1 MKKKKLL
8 LYVLLPLLAIFLGAF
23 VFLGWYAD
31 RVIDPYVRSLLEV
44 TKPMG
49 HNIEYQK
56 IRVNLFKSSII
67 LKDASMFPDSTL
79 SGKDLRMEILV
90 GEIKLT
96 GFSLWQMLFDKT
108 LRIKDL
114 VIENPDVK
122 VLLPEKV
129 EGVVREE
136 KIKKAGKEGSPL
148 LTHVFLEKII
158 FSGGFFKLIHDTTIL
173 AKANDI
179 RLVAQS
185 ISLVRNN
192 RQEPVGF
199 TYGAVNLNLSNIDL
213 YSETGLYDL
222 SLKEFSF
229 DKGDSLIVLNGFR
242 MMPKYDKKEFSRK
255 LKFQNDRFDVKI
267 GQVMISGIGIARFL
281 AEGTLEISA
290 ILIDNL
296 EADIYRDKNVPF
308 NTNRFPLFY
317 NESFLK
323 IPVPI
328 LIDTVAV
335 SNSTITYGELAA
347 EHPVSGTISL
357 EKFSLQMYDLT
368 NQTNDTIDHV
378 MNAFIQAQVMGEG
391 LMKAELILP
400 LTGDLH
406 NFTCSGSIGAMQIKP
421 LNEMLEPSLN
431 IRFNGGK
438 VDRMTFFFNAD
449 DNVSKGWME
458 FLFHD
463 LDVELLKKEPGKEK
477 GFLSAV
483 ANWVAVSNNPIPGK
497 PLKTVEIGY
506 ERDKNKGIINYIW
519 KTIQSGLVRTV
530 IPTNKHTISRKNQK
544 PEGSNTK
551 GEGKKK
557 GK

>member
-267 GQVMISGIGIARFL
+267 GQVMISGIGISRFL

>member
-544 PEGSNTK
+544 PEGSITK